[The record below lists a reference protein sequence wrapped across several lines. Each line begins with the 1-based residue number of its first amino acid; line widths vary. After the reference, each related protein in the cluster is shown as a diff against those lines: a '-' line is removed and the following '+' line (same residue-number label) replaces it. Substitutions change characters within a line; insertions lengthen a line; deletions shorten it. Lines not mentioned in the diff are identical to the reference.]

1 MDKSLLLRLPILLC
15 CFRALSGR
23 SAFTSTSLLSGP
35 HLGTVQ
41 CRMCHLEFPGE
52 KCSRGRGIC
61 IAIRDES
68 CMTGTIFR
76 NDGTLW
82 LTFKGCLRNCANV
95 NNIKWSVYLVNFRCC
110 RSHDLCNK

>member
-1 MDKSLLLRLPILLC
+1 MLKE
-15 CFRALSGR
+15 ALAKPSRVPADFKFGRGDRSFPSSGR
-23 SAFTSTSLLSGP
+23 SAFISTSLFSGP

-76 NDGTLW
+76 SKLWNGGRRKGQRKQTGT
-82 LTFKGCLRNCANV
+82 
-95 NNIKWSVYLVNFRCC
+95 YQPP
-110 RSHDLCNK
+110 